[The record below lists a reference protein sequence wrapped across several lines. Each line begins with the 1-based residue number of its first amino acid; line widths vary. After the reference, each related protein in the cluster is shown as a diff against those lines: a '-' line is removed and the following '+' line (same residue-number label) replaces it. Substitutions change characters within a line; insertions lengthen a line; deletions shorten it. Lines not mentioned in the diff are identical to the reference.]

1 MAVIQEDITKTT
13 WEMIL
18 RFLGTG
24 TEFAYNVLHE
34 GNVALANWQDFTK
47 ESLFAVLK
55 KLDERGLPKDQITLM
70 LDRAEKGER
79 VHTMAFPDEDAAE
92 LATRLTEAG
101 IPCALLDSQGDDVKI
116 VMFMSGDSD
125 RVNDIIT
132 MFRAEKGIIT
142 ELDPVF
148 FLNNYAVDS
157 IGYVD
162 GIGEVELALFRQEA
176 ARNGLIFSCLETET
190 ENEYLVLHRVDDK
203 AAVTKAMERVVWALS
218 GEDGSELRAMLEKE
232 LANQELVRRALYEGK
247 EEFYIVD
254 GRNPQNYIRSS
265 AAAVVYNKGGKVVTR
280 AERGR
285 ADFTD
290 RASRAAAGLIQPI
303 VMDAREFIAY
313 RAQAKK
319 DEALLRGEAIVSAF
333 EAGVKEKAAGAPP
346 AVGGNISTDEL
357 MGKIA
362 EEGKVHLFGLTQA
375 DCDALVK
382 IAKEN
387 EIKAHTFT
395 EGPDNVRAVLDATG
409 APALK

>member
-1 MAVIQEDITKTT
+1 
-13 WEMIL
+13 
-18 RFLGTG
+18 
-24 TEFAYNVLHE
+24 
-34 GNVALANWQDFTK
+34 
-47 ESLFAVLK
+47 
-55 KLDERGLPKDQITLM
+55 
-70 LDRAEKGER
+70 
-79 VHTMAFPDEDAAE
+79 
-92 LATRLTEAG
+92 
-101 IPCALLDSQGDDVKI
+101 
-116 VMFMSGDSD
+116 MFMSGDSD

-285 ADFTD
+285 ADFAD
-290 RASRAAAGLIQPI
+290 RASRAAAGLIQR
-303 VMDAREFIAY
+303 VCCVSGSGKEGRSAIAG
-313 RAQAKK
+313 RKCCF
-319 DEALLRGEAIVSAF
+319 RF
-333 EAGVKEKAAGAPP
+333 
-346 AVGGNISTDEL
+346 
-357 MGKIA
+357 
-362 EEGKVHLFGLTQA
+362 
-375 DCDALVK
+375 
-382 IAKEN
+382 
-387 EIKAHTFT
+387 
-395 EGPDNVRAVLDATG
+395 
-409 APALK
+409 